1 MNRGAPPR
9 VLVLCT
15 GNSARSQMAE
25 GLLRRLAP
33 GLDVRS
39 AGTAPASRVHP
50 AAVAAMAEI
59 GLDIS
64 AHEPK
69 PVERFLGESFD
80 YVITVCDGAREA
92 CPVFTGHVRHRLH
105 LGCPDPASVAGSDA
119 EILQAF
125 RDVRDDLRRRLMRWL
140 AEAQLQQTYG

>member
-1 MNRGAPPR
+1 MSRI
-9 VLVLCT
+9 LILCT

-25 GLLRRLAP
+25 GLLRLLAP
-33 GLDVRS
+33 GIDVRS

-64 AHEPK
+64 AYEPK
-69 PVERFLGESFD
+69 PVGQFLDEPFD
-80 YVITVCDGAREA
+80 WVVTVCDGARDA
-92 CPVFTGHVRHRLH
+92 CPVFTGQVRQRLH
-105 LGCPDPASVAGSDA
+105 LGCPDPASVVGSDA

-125 RDVRDDLRRRLMRWL
+125 RDVRDDLRRRLTRWL
-140 AEAQLQQTYG
+140 AEVQLQQTYG